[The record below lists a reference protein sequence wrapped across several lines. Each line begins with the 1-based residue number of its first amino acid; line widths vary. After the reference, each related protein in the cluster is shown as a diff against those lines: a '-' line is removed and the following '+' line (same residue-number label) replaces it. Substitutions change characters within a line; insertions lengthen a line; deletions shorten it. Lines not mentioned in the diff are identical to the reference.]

1 MGAFSVAVFQIRQ
14 VATLTGVEMCRGF
27 PPRQDRAYVRGTV
40 QKTRPVRLCIR
51 HHNHMA
57 LKRTTVMVDE
67 ADLQAV
73 KQAAARQGRPESEVI
88 REAFRL
94 VALKSQQWGEDWDI
108 PNVDFG
114 YEVTAADI
122 DQAVRQ
128 GTVDR

>member
-1 MGAFSVAVFQIRQ
+1 
-14 VATLTGVEMCRGF
+14 
-27 PPRQDRAYVRGTV
+27 
-40 QKTRPVRLCIR
+40 
-51 HHNHMA
+51 
-57 LKRTTVMVDE
+57 MVDE